1 MLNAP
6 DKAGKLQ
13 QQQQQKE
20 KNNSNKNRYKCII
33 QLNK

>member
-6 DKAGKLQ
+6 DKAGK